1 VASKFWEH
9 FIYIANAMNNI
20 SSENIGL
27 WDERDGFYYD
37 VLHTDGQY
45 LPLRVRSIVG
55 LIPLFAVL
63 TVEANVLESFP
74 GFKRRLDWF
83 INNRPD
89 LTADIST
96 LRTPGQQGRKLV
108 SLVRA
113 DRLRRILTVMLDEQE
128 FLSPFGIRALS
139 RFHKDHPYVLNVNG
153 SEHRVDYEPAE
164 SQTGLF
170 GGNSN
175 WRGPIWFPVN
185 YLIIDS
191 LQRFHYYF
199 GDDFKVECPT
209 GSGQML
215 TLWQVAEEI
224 SRRLS
229 RIFLKDANNRRPVF
243 GGAEKFQTDPNW
255 RDLIPFHEY
264 FNGDNGAGIGASHQ
278 TGWTGLVA
286 KLLQQSGE

>member
-1 VASKFWEH
+1 
-9 FIYIANAMNNI
+9 MNNI

-27 WDERDGFYYD
+27 WDEQDGFYYD

-89 LTADIST
+89 LTAYIST

-229 RIFLKDANNRRPVF
+229 RIFLKDTNNRRPVF

-255 RDLIPFHEY
+255 QDLIPFHEY